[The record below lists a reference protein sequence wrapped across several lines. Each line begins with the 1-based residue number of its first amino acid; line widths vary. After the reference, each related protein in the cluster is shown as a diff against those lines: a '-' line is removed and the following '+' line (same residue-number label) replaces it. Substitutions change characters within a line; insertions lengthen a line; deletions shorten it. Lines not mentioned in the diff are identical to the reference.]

1 MSTICKCGI
10 FLRWVSGVDF
20 FEFGGPPRTIV
31 GAWQPCPTSRGGT
44 LAGLVD
50 LRPFE
55 VSRKHFSDDNKRC
68 LFNPFAL
75 DPFGK
80 L

>member
-1 MSTICKCGI
+1 MQYSWDGYPEWILLNSADPPEDYRRGMAA
-10 FLRWVSGVDF
+10 VSY
-20 FEFGGPPRTIV
+20 IK
-31 GAWQPCPTSRGGT
+31 GGT